1 MENQGVLGK
10 MHPSVKLLFTLFVS
24 LIGAF
29 ILIIA
34 GTLLL
39 LPFSSS
45 DAMDILSGSTSL
57 SDPDNLGIARYMQIL
72 SHLGMFIVP
81 SVVLAYWFG
90 KNISGYLYLQ
100 TLPSRWVFFL
110 SALLI
115 FSVVPFINFIYEWNM
130 QMHFPEGWE
139 GLENWMRNSEE
150 NAEQITH
157 MFLDV
162 DTVGGLLFNLFMIAV
177 IPAIG
182 EELMFRGVLLR
193 IFHQWTAS
201 THIAVWVTAILFS
214 AIHMQ
219 FFGFLPR
226 MVLGVLFGYLV
237 VLTGSLWPA
246 IIAHFVNNGAAVIF
260 YYLYGRDLSEN
271 AFENMGKGS
280 AGVYY
285 ALVSIGITILIFFFI
300 KKKTKN
306 NPKIQ
311 QGKQEM
317 SGLNTNS

>member
-1 MENQGVLGK
+1 
-10 MHPSVKLLFTLFVS
+10 LFVC

-29 ILIIA
+29 VFIVA

-57 SDPDNLGIARYMQIL
+57 NDPDNLGIARYMQIL

-90 KNISGYLYLQ
+90 RKISGYLYLH
-100 TLPSRWVFFL
+100 TLPSRWVFLL

-115 FSVVPFINFIYEWNM
+115 FAVVPFINFIYEWNM

-139 GLENWMRNSEE
+139 GLENWMRRSEE
-150 NAEQITH
+150 AAEQVTH

-162 DTVGGLLFNLFMIAV
+162 HTVGGLLFNLFMIAL

-182 EELMFRGVLLR
+182 EELMFRGVLFR
-193 IFHQWTAS
+193 IFHQWTSS
-201 THIAVWVTAILFS
+201 THIAVWLTAILFS
-214 AIHMQ
+214 AIHLQ

-237 VLTGSLWPA
+237 VITGSLWPA
-246 IIAHFVNNGAAVIF
+246 MIAHFVNNGAAVIF
-260 YYLYGRDLSEN
+260 YYIYGRELSEN
-271 AFENMGKGS
+271 AFENMGKGTT
-280 AGVYY
+280 GIYY
-285 ALVSIGITILIFFFI
+285 ALVSVAITVLIFVFL
-300 KKKTKN
+300 KKKSKN
-306 NPKIQ
+306 
-311 QGKQEM
+311 KQILQSE
-317 SGLNTNS
+317 